1 VTYDLTREGEEKV
14 IYDFA
19 DGETRAGG
27 GSMVDDGTA
36 SQLVLD
42 FYTRLTGTRD
52 LAYDPAPKEVALA
65 QDYLTTYGPERSA
78 FVVRHALE
86 AAKAVDFPIQ
96 TFGGTKNFLPQAL
109 AVWEA
114 RAEAEEVRRE
124 ANARTDEQLRRE
136 GEERDRK
143 RRLAELRAALSDEAR
158 ATLKHRAEAA
168 LAADG
173 VERPRL
179 GYEVLVKLK
188 VDELLEREYLPS
200 DVSESQ
206 GGPDHGADRALD

>member
-1 VTYDLTREGEEKV
+1 
-14 IYDFA
+14 
-19 DGETRAGG
+19 
-27 GSMVDDGTA
+27 MVDDGTA

-124 ANARTDEQLRRE
+124 ADARTDEQLRRE

-143 RRLAELRAALSDEAR
+143 RRLAELRAARSDEALAALR
-158 ATLKHRAEAA
+158 HRAEEA

-173 VERPRL
+173 VDRTRL

-188 VDELLEREYLPS
+188 VDELLEREDLS
-200 DVSESQ
+200 ADIDVSRSHPDTTAVESSMFWET
-206 GGPDHGADRALD
+206 HHA